1 MLGVKLVDLDH
12 TLGTGWTHASG
23 TSPPR
28 VAALPVYLSDWLVVE
43 LGYLG
48 KSVLGRENKRKD
60 WSIKGG
66 QR

>member
-1 MLGVKLVDLDH
+1 MPQAPLRPV
-12 TLGTGWTHASG
+12 
-23 TSPPR
+23 
-28 VAALPVYLSDWLVVE
+28 LPVSVSDWLVVE
-43 LGYLG
+43 MGYLG